1 MQGAQDSLW
10 NGDSC
15 PLMRKPESWLRA
27 PTFRGGFT
35 LDLSGAEL
43 FCALG
48 AVAQFGAG
56 FIVFLALAILPQLL
70 RLFWPDLAVGYLR
83 VGSGR

>member
-10 NGDSC
+10 NGDSR

-48 AVAQFGAG
+48 AVAVFDAG
-56 FIVFLALAILPQLL
+56 FIAVLALAVLSQLL
-70 RLFWPDLAVGYLR
+70 RPSWPNLTVWYLR